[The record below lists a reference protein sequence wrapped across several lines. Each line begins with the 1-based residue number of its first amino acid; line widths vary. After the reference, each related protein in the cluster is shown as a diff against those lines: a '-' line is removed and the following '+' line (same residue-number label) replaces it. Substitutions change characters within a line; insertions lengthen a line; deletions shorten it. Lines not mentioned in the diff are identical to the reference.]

1 MGHWVAPTLVSR
13 SGPACCPG
21 TTTTK
26 DGEMANYTA
35 ADVKT
40 LREQTGAGMMDCKN
54 ALVEAGGDLSAA
66 VEILRIK
73 GAKDVGKRA
82 QRTAAQGL
90 VTAEL
95 DGSSA
100 GVLVELNCETDFVA
114 KTAQFQQVAADIAAA
129 ALSAGADARLH
140 ALWDP
145 AGADDRLAVL
155 GLEVRPGQTTQELIE
170 EVGATLQEKL
180 ELGRYARFA
189 GGYVTSYL
197 HKTDPALPPAIG
209 VLVQLDE
216 AGAGIAQEIA
226 LQIGAQRPQ
235 YVSPDQV
242 PDDVL
247 ANERRIAEQ
256 LTREEG
262 KPEQAIP
269 KIVEGRLNAFL
280 KDVVL
285 VEQISV
291 RDQKK
296 SVKQLLAEH
305 GASVKGFARFQIGQA
320 G

>member
-1 MGHWVAPTLVSR
+1 
-13 SGPACCPG
+13 
-21 TTTTK
+21 
-26 DGEMANYTA
+26 MANYTA
-35 ADVKT
+35 ADVKR

-54 ALVEAGGDLSAA
+54 ALVEAEGDFDAA
-66 VEILRIK
+66 VEALRIK

-90 VTAEL
+90 VTAAL
-95 DGSSA
+95 DGTSA

-114 KTAQFQQVAADIAAA
+114 KTDQFQQVAADIAAA
-129 ALSAGADARLH
+129 ALNV
-140 ALWDP
+140 
-145 AGADDRLAVL
+145 GADDRLAVL

-170 EVGATLQEKL
+170 EAGATLKEKL
-180 ELGRYARFA
+180 ELGRYARFD

-197 HKTDPALPPAIG
+197 HKTDPALPPTIG

-226 LQIGAQRPQ
+226 LQIGALRPQ
-235 YVSPDQV
+235 YVTREQV

-256 LTREEG
+256 VTREEG

-285 VEQISV
+285 VEQLSV
-291 RDQKK
+291 REEHKK
-296 SVKQLLAEH
+296 KTVKQLLAEH